1 MSKISFQ
8 NVRLY
13 VIVDAQALGS
23 REALPVAEAA
33 LRGGADCIQ
42 WRDKAGCDRD
52 FLSAACALRR
62 LTRRFRRLL
71 VVNDRI
77 AVALLCG
84 ADAVHLGQEDLPLK
98 RARAW
103 VGRKL
108 LIGRSTHSLAQARQA
123 QREGAD
129 YVGVGPVFS
138 TPTKPDYRP
147 AGLSLLGQVQKALRI
162 PWVAIGGIDL
172 KTLPAVLSA
181 GASRVAVVRAV
192 CQAPDPQRAARAFQ
206 KALDHHLRT
215 QGES

>member
-1 MSKISFQ
+1 
-8 NVRLY
+8 
-13 VIVDAQALGS
+13 
-23 REALPVAEAA
+23 
-33 LRGGADCIQ
+33 
-42 WRDKAGCDRD
+42 
-52 FLSAACALRR
+52 
-62 LTRRFRRLL
+62 

-77 AVALLCG
+77 AIALLCG
-84 ADAVHLGQEDLPLK
+84 ADAVHLGQEDLPLR
-98 RARAW
+98 RARSW

-147 AGLSLLGQVQKALRI
+147 AGLSLLGQVQRALRI

-192 CQAPDPQRAARAFQ
+192 CQAADPQRAARAFQ
-206 KALDHHLRT
+206 AALAPRLRT
-215 QGES
+215 QGDR